1 MRPTITI
8 SNNKDNNIGVGG
20 RVSGSSGVYQALCK
34 RLVLVIRHQPIAVQ
48 PLAVAVVAL
57 AVVVVRAQVAR
68 QRLPLLVQ
76 LVHTL
81 ARARPPWVMP
91 WRPKHLSTP
100 APQAVLVAMRVLLL
114 SDDTSSPWAPP
125 QQQQRQQQRL
135 RQRASTLPRAPRPL
149 TAMAVSQQPVTP
161 PRRAPFS
168 H

>member
-1 MRPTITI
+1 MLPTITI
-8 SNNKDNNIGVGG
+8 SNNKDNNNGVGD
-20 RVSGSSGVYQALCK
+20 RASGNSGVYQALCK
-34 RLVLVIRHQPIAVQ
+34 RRVLGIRHQPIAAQ
-48 PLAVAVVAL
+48 PRAV

-76 LVHTL
+76 VVHTL

-100 APQAVLVAMRVLLL
+100 APQAVLAAMQVLLL
-114 SDDTSSPWAPP
+114 SDDMSSPWAPP

-135 RQRASTLPRAPRPL
+135 RQRASTLPRAPRPS
-149 TAMAVSQQPVTP
+149 TAMAVFQQPVTP